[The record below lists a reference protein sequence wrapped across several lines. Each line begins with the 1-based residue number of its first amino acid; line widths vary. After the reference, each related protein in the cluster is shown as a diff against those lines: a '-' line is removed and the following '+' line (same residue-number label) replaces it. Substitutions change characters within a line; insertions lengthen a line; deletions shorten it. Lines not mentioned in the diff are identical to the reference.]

1 VSFDTAVGQ
10 WRAGLRRLDDA
21 PPHERPALERVTDR
35 VYEELRRRLGS
46 TFTLDE
52 LAALYDDGTSWTL
65 DLAAQVAPGA
75 PWAWDQR
82 VIADAA
88 FGRYMREAVDFA
100 GGKRMKAQE

>member
-1 VSFDTAVGQ
+1 MSFDSAVQQ
-10 WRAGLRRLDDA
+10 WRQGLRRLDDA
-21 PPHERPALERVTDR
+21 PPHERPALERVTER
-35 VYEELRRRLGS
+35 VYEQLRRRLGS

-52 LAALYDDGTSWTL
+52 LADLYDAGTSWTL

-82 VIADAA
+82 VVADAA

-100 GGKRMKAQE
+100 GGRRMNDQE